1 MTMFEQ
7 ARRCSFGLTKTFF
20 SHSSKSVF
28 SHHDNVRTSAT
39 LFVWLNEN
47 VRVVCLCKREQRPK
61 RKETTPKQGRT
72 TFKQERTTF
81 KQERATCKQGGNN
94 RTTERERYSRMNEQ
108 PHKLAVTS
116 PKVEGTP
123 HKQEETTYKQ
133 GGTPHKQERATCKQ
147 ARATPQ
153 ASGRNPTSKGEQ
165 PHNRTEN
172 AFFVKANGMHTPP
185 LLTNA
190 SCGPCA
196 LVWF

>member
-1 MTMFEQ
+1 M
-7 ARRCSFGLTKTFF
+7 SFWVL
-20 SHSSKSVF
+20 SHSSKSAF
-28 SHHDNVRTSAT
+28 TRHDNVRTSSA

-47 VRVVCLCKREQRPK
+47 VRVVCLCKRKQRPK
-61 RKETTPKQGRT
+61 RKETTPKQG
-72 TFKQERTTF
+72 RTTF

-153 ASGRNPTSKGEQ
+153 ASGSNPTSKGEQ

-190 SCGPCA
+190 SCGPYV

>member
-1 MTMFEQ
+1 MTMLEQ
-7 ARRCSFGLTKTFF
+7 ARHCSFGLTKTFF
-20 SHSSKSVF
+20 SRSSKSAF
-28 SHHDNVRTSAT
+28 SRHDNVRTSAT
-39 LFVWLNEN
+39 LFIWLNEN

-108 PHKLAVTS
+108 PHKRAVTS

-153 ASGRNPTSKGEQ
+153 ASGSYPTSKREQ

-190 SCGPCA
+190 SCGPYV